1 MKLET
6 KSTILTG
13 ARTTEDC
20 RGVPLKLQYGLTVSQ
35 ETPAQ
40 YGVQITALRAGEKT
54 SACIPDITASLET
67 AKRLLHLL
75 ADGTV
80 TPETARDVV
89 EDFLEGGDF

>member
-6 KSTILTG
+6 KPTILTET
-13 ARTTEDC
+13 RTTEDC
-20 RGVPLKLQYGLTVSQ
+20 RGVPLTLRYRLACSR
-35 ETPAQ
+35 EDPMQ

-54 SACIPDITASLET
+54 SASIADITASREE
-67 AKRLLHLL
+67 AEHLLRLL

-89 EDFLEGGDF
+89 QDFLEGGDF